1 LYLDPC
7 FNREEPSRSVGLRW
21 LISRRDKEDLYSPHR
36 NPEAWECAGARPSA
50 SGLFFGFCFCATVFE
65 IAAGRIYS
73 PASSLFICHA
83 QTFEMGRAGHPLR
96 RSIQSRRSYKPQR
109 YNRQS
114 SYSSSVES
122 APANPCQR
130 WPVSNRVWRHD
141 PRQARAQFQ
150 MRLFFSLSAICCLLR
165 GPMTAIWCGEAGIPS
180 NVSVGENDCS
190 WTWPDPRTE
199 IWCGLM
205 GKPATSYCG
214 SCCANAGP
222 VSNATIA
229 TADSASFVVNKFIFY
244 FSI

>member
-1 LYLDPC
+1 MLHTALLDPPDGVARPKSPNRFEGDFLYLDPC

-21 LISRRDKEDLYSPHR
+21 PISRRDKEDLYSPHR

-165 GPMTAIWCGEAGIPS
+165 GPMTAI
-180 NVSVGENDCS
+180 
-190 WTWPDPRTE
+190 
-199 IWCGLM
+199 
-205 GKPATSYCG
+205 
-214 SCCANAGP
+214 
-222 VSNATIA
+222 
-229 TADSASFVVNKFIFY
+229 
-244 FSI
+244 